1 MDAETRVDAL
11 IEVMGR
17 LTELLDRES
26 ESVIGLR
33 ARELES
39 MLVTKQHLAD
49 AYEQAARGLL
59 DDPEAR
65 DALPAEIRERLT
77 NAASFFSRA
86 LNANALALKAA
97 KDANQRV
104 VDMIVE
110 AVNQQRRQSAGY
122 AALGNR
128 NAARRGT
135 MAPMTLDARL

>member
-1 MDAETRVDAL
+1 MNAETRIDAL

-26 ESVIGLR
+26 ESVIGLK

-39 MLVTKQHLAD
+39 MLTTKQHLAD

-59 DDPEAR
+59 DDPDAREAM
-65 DALPAEIRERLT
+65 PPEIRERLS
-77 NAASFFSRA
+77 NAAAFFSRA

-110 AVNQQRRQSAGY
+110 AVNQQRRQATGY

-128 NAARRGT
+128 NGARRTT
-135 MAPMTLDARL
+135 MSPMTLDARL